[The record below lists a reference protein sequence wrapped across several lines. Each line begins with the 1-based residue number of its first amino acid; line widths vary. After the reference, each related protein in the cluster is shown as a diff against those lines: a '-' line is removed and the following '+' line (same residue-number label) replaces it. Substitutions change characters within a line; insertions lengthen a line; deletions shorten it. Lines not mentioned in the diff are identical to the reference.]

1 MVEDFSKVPFSEQ
14 VINSETFAVESD
26 LKALSGLPVVKEVIV
41 FMSHIVAISFQ
52 CFTPLQ

>member
-14 VINSETFAVESD
+14 VINSETSAVESD
-26 LKALSGLPVVKEVIV
+26 LKAISGLPVVKEVIV